1 MSDVTAEQVEELVAS
16 YPKIVNFG
24 NEADAASDDW
34 IERAEHRL
42 GFPLSTSYKWFIKRY
57 GGGEIGGEEIYSI
70 YGLDFDTANGGDI
83 VYQHIIGQSIGI
95 IAENKVVVSE
105 TDYGEIYFFNY
116 LYHSDAE
123 CPVYLRLPSGDEVL
137 YSENFFEFLCKRIK
151 AHISE

>member
-1 MSDVTAEQVEELVAS
+1 MV
-16 YPKIVNFG
+16 Y
-24 NEADAASDDW
+24 
-34 IERAEHRL
+34 
-42 GFPLSTSYKWFIKRY
+42 KRY

-123 CPVYLRLPSGDEVL
+123 CPVYLRPRQATRFCTRKISLNSSASGSRRIFQSDLRPIGLAKVTGN
-137 YSENFFEFLCKRIK
+137 YSRKPDFRRYRDLILLDR
-151 AHISE
+151 S

>member
-16 YPKIVNFG
+16 YPNIVKFG
-24 NEADAASDDW
+24 SEADSVGDDW
-34 IERAEHRL
+34 IERAEQRL
-42 GFPLSTSYKWFIKRY
+42 GFPFSASYKWFINRY

-70 YGLDFDTANGGDI
+70 YGFDFEAVNGGDI
-83 VYQHIIGQSIGI
+83 VYQYIVGQKNGLM
-95 IAENKVVVSE
+95 AENKIVVSE

-116 LYHSDAE
+116 LSRSDVE

-137 YSENFFEFLCKRIK
+137 YSANFFEFLYKRIK